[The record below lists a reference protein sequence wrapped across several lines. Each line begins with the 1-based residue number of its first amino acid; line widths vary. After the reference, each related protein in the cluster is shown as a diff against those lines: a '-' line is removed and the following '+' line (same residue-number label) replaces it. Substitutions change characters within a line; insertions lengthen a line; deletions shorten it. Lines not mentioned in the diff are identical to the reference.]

1 MRFGKFMY
9 KWVFF
14 FSSWLCHFLFV
25 WAVVVPVIMVDTG
38 FLIVL
43 FFLGGCDG
51 FSQLVEVVIC

>member
-1 MRFGKFMY
+1 MY

-14 FSSWLCHFLFV
+14 FLVVVPFFVCLFV
-25 WAVVVPVIMVDTG
+25 WAVVVPVIMVDFATG

>member
-1 MRFGKFMY
+1 MG
-9 KWVFF
+9 FF

-25 WAVVVPVIMVDTG
+25 WAVVVPVIMVDFATG